1 MENIKYIKEMIM
13 PDISGGSYVDGYHIV
28 FNVDSELEIFID
40 VFNNDHYFSTT
51 DCLKGVDRNN
61 FKKNITIDNAI
72 VLVKHLIKILGFVD
86 TNQGK
91 VVIVNNSIIKTQ
103 IVI

>member
-28 FNVDSELEIFID
+28 FNDNSELD
-40 VFNNDHYFSTT
+40 VFINGFYSTT
-51 DCLKGVDRNN
+51 DCSKGADRNN
-61 FKKNITIDNAI
+61 FKKNISIHNAI
-72 VLVKHLIKILGFVD
+72 NFIQHLIKILGFID
-86 TNQGK
+86 TNIGK